1 MNIKILNELDKMVDR
16 SLKGDEIPVGAVI
29 FDNNDNIIASASN
42 NRQKKCN
49 VLGNAEINAIIKA
62 EKKIG
67 DWRLDGYSMIVNLEP
82 CDMCSSIIKESRLD
96 KVYYFLGNNSINNS
110 TKIQKQLLEE
120 NDYLIYKEKYKN
132 KLSTYF
138 KNKR

>member
-96 KVYYFLGNNSINNS
+96 KVYYFLGNYSINS
-110 TKIQKQLLEE
+110 FAKIQKQLLEE

>member
-49 VLGNAEINAIIKA
+49 VLGHAEINAIIKA

-96 KVYYFLGNNSINNS
+96 KVYYLLGNNSINNS

>member
-49 VLGNAEINAIIKA
+49 VLGHAEINAILAA
-62 EKKIG
+62 EKIIK
-67 DWRLDGYSMIVNLEP
+67 DWRLNGYSMIVNMEP
-82 CDMCSSIIKESRLD
+82 CDMCTTIIKEARID
-96 KVYYFLGNNSINNS
+96 QVFYFLNNESVNNLVLINKKRLENEEYV
-110 TKIQKQLLEE
+110 QLVNKYEVIL
-120 NDYLIYKEKYKN
+120 KE
-132 KLSTYF
+132 YF

>member
-49 VLGNAEINAIIKA
+49 VLGHAEINAIIKA
-62 EKKIG
+62 EKIIG

-110 TKIQKQLLEE
+110 AKIQKQLLEE

-132 KLSTYF
+132 RLSTYF

>member
-29 FDNNDNIIASASN
+29 FDNNDNIIASACN

-49 VLGNAEINAIIKA
+49 VLGHAEINAIIKA

-82 CDMCSSIIKESRLD
+82 CDMCCSIIKESRLD

>member
-49 VLGNAEINAIIKA
+49 VLGHAEINAIIKA